1 MVVIASSRRGGLS
14 CTPFCTSFL
23 DGLKLFIYFVYLLLQ
38 AYRFIMTLS
47 RFISS
52 LAVVELLPRRL
63 LPLVVLTWLM
73 GEAVELVELGLERQ
87 QTLFALFERGAE
99 SLDLVLR
106 VILRTLSEVK
116 RIAFYAF

>member
-47 RFISS
+47 RFAKS
-52 LAVVELLPRRL
+52 LSCTPFCTSFLD
-63 LPLVVLTWLM
+63 
-73 GEAVELVELGLERQ
+73 GLELCVR
-87 QTLFALFERGAE
+87 FI
-99 SLDLVLR
+99 SLCVRFISLLV
-106 VILRTLSEVK
+106 
-116 RIAFYAF
+116 

>member
-1 MVVIASSRRGGLS
+1 
-14 CTPFCTSFL
+14 
-23 DGLKLFIYFVYLLLQ
+23 
-38 AYRFIMTLS
+38 MTLS
-47 RFISS
+47 RFVSS

-63 LPLVVLTWLM
+63 LPLVVLTWLVW
-73 GEAVELVELGLERQ
+73 EAVELVEFGLKCQ